1 MLPSNLVLYRVDKLT
16 NVDGCLLSYDY
27 WIFKKG
33 VITNYLVN
41 WKNGK
46 FVVVYN

>member
-1 MLPSNLVLYRVDKLT
+1 MLPSNLVLYRVNKAT
-16 NVDGCLLSYDY
+16 NVDGYLLFYDY

-33 VITNYLVN
+33 AITNYLVN

-46 FVVVYN
+46 FVIVCN